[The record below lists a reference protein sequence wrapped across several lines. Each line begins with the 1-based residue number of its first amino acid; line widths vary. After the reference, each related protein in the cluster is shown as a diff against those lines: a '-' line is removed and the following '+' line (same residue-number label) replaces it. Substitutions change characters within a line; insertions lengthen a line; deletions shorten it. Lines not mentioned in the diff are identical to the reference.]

1 MVNDCCI
8 RAGGVGAVSLWAG
21 VCYQGAGRARIGARH
36 LPPTRSK
43 PLGNFIPKQ
52 PFNLT
57 EFLSQPGKPRS
68 GGNRRFGNANFRPR
82 PKADEAVAP
91 VVESPAEE

>member
-1 MVNDCCI
+1 MRLCEF
-8 RAGGVGAVSLWAG
+8 GGVAVAF
-21 VCYQGAGRARIGARH
+21 VEQRCYMNIRRIPFGDRRR
-36 LPPTRSK
+36 LPLMRSK

-57 EFLSQPGKPRS
+57 EFLSQPGKPRG

-82 PKADEAVAP
+82 PKVEEAVAP
-91 VVESPAEE
+91 VVEAPAEE

>member
-1 MVNDCCI
+1 MVHA
-8 RAGGVGAVSLWAG
+8 RPQAGAASALYLCEPGCAIGDYGAVSSM
-21 VCYQGAGRARIGARH
+21 RATF
-36 LPPTRSK
+36 PPTRSK

-57 EFLSQPGKPRS
+57 EFLSQPGKARS

-91 VVESPAEE
+91 VVEAAPEE